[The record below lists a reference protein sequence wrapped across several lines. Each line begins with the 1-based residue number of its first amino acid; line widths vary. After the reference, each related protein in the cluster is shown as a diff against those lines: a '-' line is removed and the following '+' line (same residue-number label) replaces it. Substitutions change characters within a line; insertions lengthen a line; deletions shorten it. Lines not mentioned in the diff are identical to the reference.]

1 MITRSQIKFIKSLS
15 LKKNRY
21 LHKCFIVEG
30 EKNILELIHSEYEI
44 LHLYLTEVIDINTG
58 SLQVN
63 FISKNELSRIS
74 CLTSPNKA
82 LAVVKMP
89 ALKDLSSG
97 SVLLLDSIS
106 DPGNLG
112 TIIRSAEWFGFK
124 QIICSKNSVDCYNP
138 KVVQSSM
145 GSLSRVD
152 VIYTDLIEFIR
163 NEKIPVFGTST
174 EGKSILEFS
183 KNINS
188 GIWIFGSEANGISD
202 DISKLCESF
211 YSIPKSNKETLT
223 ESLNLSTSASLVMS
237 YLKLFNRSL
246 DL

>member
-1 MITRSQIKFIKSLS
+1 MVTKNELKYIRRLNNKSDRIKNNQFV
-15 LKKNRY
+15 
-21 LHKCFIVEG
+21 VEG
-30 EKNILELIHSEYEI
+30 EKSIKDFLSSDYILKKLFSTHPEDFNMYEKTVKI
-44 LHLYLTEVIDINTG
+44 
-58 SLQVN
+58 SLSQLKQ
-63 FISKNELSRIS
+63 ISFLK
-74 CLTSPNKA
+74 SPNKH
-82 LAVVKMP
+82 LGVFEIKNKE
-89 ALKDLSSG
+89 LKKNSQYI
-97 SVLLLDSIS
+97 LLDSIN

-152 VIYTDLIEFIR
+152 VIYTDLIKFIR

-211 YSIPKSNKETLT
+211 YSIPKSNKEILT